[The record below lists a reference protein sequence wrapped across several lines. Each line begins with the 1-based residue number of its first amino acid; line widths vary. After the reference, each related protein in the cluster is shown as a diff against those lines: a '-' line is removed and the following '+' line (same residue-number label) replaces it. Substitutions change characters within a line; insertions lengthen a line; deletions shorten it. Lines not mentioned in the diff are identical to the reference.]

1 MSVRSCFNI
10 EIMGVPLLRDSVL
23 YEPVNWTQI
32 YNQESRKQF
41 GLFQIAIKFREK
53 IFRSH
58 ESPLST
64 LIGDCLIESYKCRKG
79 MDHELE
85 LAGLPVAFVI
95 FRDDLVEIMEL
106 DSDYTKVQTY
116 NVEECVS
123 SATWVQAL
131 DTMAASAIRFLSQP

>member
-1 MSVRSCFNI
+1 
-10 EIMGVPLLRDSVL
+10 
-23 YEPVNWTQI
+23 
-32 YNQESRKQF
+32 
-41 GLFQIAIKFREK
+41 
-53 IFRSH
+53 
-58 ESPLST
+58 
-64 LIGDCLIESYKCRKG
+64 

-95 FRDDLVEIMEL
+95 CRDDLVEIMEL